1 VRPVSARGAAR
12 FSVLSNSLLVLAK
25 VGVGALTHSISVVAE
40 GFHSALDLLA
50 SVLAYFS
57 LREAEKPADETHPY
71 GHGKMENLA
80 GVAEALLILAGSA
93 WIISESARRLLRGGE
108 VSYPWAGLLVM
119 GGSALLNYLISAFLF
134 RVAEREHSIALKADA
149 LHLRTDTWTSLG
161 VFAGL
166 GLLSLTGRHWF
177 DPLVALGVAVYIVR
191 AGYLILRESLLPL
204 LDVSLPPEEWQ
215 IIREVLDRYRDR
227 YLEVHMVR
235 TRRAGRERHVDLHL
249 VLPRVMP
256 LYEAH
261 RLCDEIEEAIRE
273 RLPFSAVLIHPEPCE
288 FREREE
294 CPPDCSLCP
303 LLPKGEAGSGGGRRK
318 MEG

>member
-1 VRPVSARGAAR
+1 MRSVSARGAAS
-12 FSVLSNSLLVLAK
+12 FSVLSNTLLVGLK
-25 VGVGALTHSISVVAE
+25 IGVGLFTHSISVVAE

-50 SVLAYFS
+50 SVFAYFS
-57 LREAEKPADETHPY
+57 LREAEKPADEVHPY

-80 GVAEALLILAGSA
+80 GTAEALLILAGSA
-93 WIISESARRLLRGGE
+93 WIIYESLQRLLRGGE
-108 VSYPWAGLLVM
+108 VSYPWAGVLVM
-119 GGSALLNYLISAFLF
+119 GLSAFLNYLISSFLF

-161 VFAGL
+161 VLVGL
-166 GLLSLTGRHWF
+166 GLLSLTGRQWL
-177 DPLVALGVAVYIVR
+177 DPLVALAVAAYIVR

-204 LDVSLPPEEWQ
+204 LDVSLPPEEWAL
-215 IIREVLDRYRDR
+215 IREVLDRYRDR
-227 YLEVHMVR
+227 YVEVHMVR

-273 RLPFSAVLIHPEPCE
+273 KLPFSLVLIHPEPCE
-288 FREREE
+288 LREKEE

-303 LLPKGEAGSGGGRRK
+303 LWPSPPSESGESP
-318 MEG
+318 